1 MNQDYRSRLNS
12 YNSRLQS
19 LLESLAPATDLISR
33 LYIARVFLLS
43 GWSKISDW
51 NTTLFLFTSE
61 YHVPLLPPQIA
72 AVSATF
78 GELVFS
84 ILLLMG
90 AYTQASAL
98 GLFIINIVAVAS
110 YYQALSSSPAA
121 IMDHLQ
127 WGIIISLL
135 MISRNHPWGLDR
147 YITTINP
154 GSRNN

>member
-135 MISRNHPWGLDR
+135 APTEN
-147 YITTINP
+147 
-154 GSRNN
+154 